1 MGRGRF
7 GAKQPTPRKGAETL
21 QRTEVN
27 LLRLKQPTPRK
38 GTETLL
44 PPALPAAASRKQPT
58 PRKGT
63 ETKRQQKPS
72 AVTEETTHTPQGD
85 GNALSTI
92 QSPQSYRNNPHPAR
106 GRKLADLQLAGRDD
120 LKHLHP
126 ARGRKHPLYVLVEI
140 RHRNTS
146 HPARGR
152 KPCHCCIF
160 CFT

>member
-1 MGRGRF
+1 METTH
-7 GAKQPTPRKGAETL
+7 TPQGDGNISFSPWISIRS
-21 QRTEVN
+21 
-27 LLRLKQPTPRK
+27 
-38 GTETLL
+38 
-44 PPALPAAASRKQPT
+44 ASKQPT

-63 ETKRQQKPS
+63 ETKSHLPNNF
-72 AVTEETTHTPQGD
+72 VGHMETTHTPQGD
-85 GNALSTI
+85 GHALSTI

-126 ARGRKHPLYVLVEI
+126 ARGRKRNDHVFPLDFLGTNLHPARGRKHPLYVLVEI